1 MEIFL
6 ESKLEPL
13 PQKPLRLPQNANH
26 LLQFLS
32 VSGNK
37 GKRIVSTVK
46 RELQLKVNEIGE
58 QYYKQYSHEQID
70 NLAILVLDVKN
81 GEVLAYVGN
90 SICPSKNCGGKV
102 DLIQSKRS
110 SGSTLKP
117 FLYGFS
123 LEEGQ
128 LFPNTLIKDVPTKIA
143 EYQPEN
149 KKLEFHLTWVTA
161 IGVAAL
167 LAPGLVVWNKYVT
180 VPENVLKVEVMAYQW
195 GWKYRL
201 PGEDNIL
208 GKTSIKYINDENPF
222 GLIPE
227 DENSKD
233 DLLVDSDELH
243 LELGQ
248 SVKFELRS
256 IDVLHNFYVP
266 QFRGK
271 MDMVP
276 GIVTFYW
283 LTPTR
288 TGDFEVLCAEY
299 CGSGHYAMRGR
310 VIVDETKEYNDWV
323 AQQITFEKFLVEN
336 SKEKTIKLVKN

>member
-1 MEIFL
+1 MTALIVAHIIIL
-6 ESKLEPL
+6 I
-13 PQKPLRLPQNANH
+13 AVG
-26 LLQFLS
+26 S
-32 VSGNK
+32 VAFHFWSPWWWTEVASNWG
-37 GKRIVSTVK
+37 GMDSTIILTFWITGFVF
-46 RELQLKVNEIGE
+46 V
-58 QYYKQYSHEQID
+58 
-70 NLAILVLDVKN
+70 AILLFVAYCVWKFRYDKN
-81 GEVLAYVGN
+81 R
-90 SICPSKNCGGKV
+90 K
-102 DLIQSKRS
+102 
-110 SGSTLKP
+110 
-117 FLYGFS
+117 
-123 LEEGQ
+123 
-128 LFPNTLIKDVPTKIA
+128 A

-208 GKTSIKYINDENPF
+208 GKTSIKYMDDENPF
-222 GLIPE
+222 GLIPG
-227 DENSKD
+227 DKNAKD

-248 SVKFELRS
+248 PVKFELRS
-256 IDVLHNFYVP
+256 VDVLHNFYVP

-276 GIVTFYW
+276 GIITFYW

-288 TGDFEVLCAEY
+288 VGDFEVLCAEY
-299 CGSGHYAMRGR
+299 CGTGHYARRGR
-310 VIVDETKEYNDWV
+310 VIVDETNEYNDWI
-323 AQQITFEKFLVEN
+323 AQQITYERFLAKN
-336 SKEKTIKLVKN
+336 IKEKEEDKIKLVKNN

>member
-1 MEIFL
+1 MTALIVAHIIVIIAVGSVVFHFWSPWWWTEVASNWGGMDSTI
-6 ESKLEPL
+6 
-13 PQKPLRLPQNANH
+13 
-26 LLQFLS
+26 LLTFWITGF
-32 VSGNK
+32 VF
-37 GKRIVSTVK
+37 V
-46 RELQLKVNEIGE
+46 
-58 QYYKQYSHEQID
+58 
-70 NLAILVLDVKN
+70 AILLFVAYCVWKFRYDKN
-81 GEVLAYVGN
+81 
-90 SICPSKNCGGKV
+90 
-102 DLIQSKRS
+102 RR
-110 SGSTLKP
+110 
-117 FLYGFS
+117 
-123 LEEGQ
+123 
-128 LFPNTLIKDVPTKIA
+128 A

-180 VPENVLKVEVMAYQW
+180 VPEDALKIEVLAYQW

-201 PGEDNIL
+201 PGEDGIL
-208 GKTSIKYINDENPF
+208 GKTSIRNISDENPF

-227 DENSKD
+227 DKNSKD

-276 GIVTFYW
+276 GIITFYW
-283 LTPTR
+283 LTPIR

-310 VIVDETKEYNDWV
+310 VIVDETKEYQNWV
-323 AQQITFEKFLVEN
+323 AQQITYEKFLVEN